1 MSGLFSMLGST
12 ARSLEAQRFGLDAAG
27 QNIANVNTPGYS
39 RRVVDFGAVPPTHF
53 LLESGNGVEV
63 LGVRRMRDAFFDRR
77 LFQEYPSQSR
87 EQALAGALHLVETG
101 IGSPD
106 TSLNPRLTQFFDAF
120 SALAQA
126 PTSSAARSQVLN
138 AGQALASEVRATS
151 DRFVAAQQDADA
163 RIRGQVEE
171 INTLA
176 NRLASI
182 NERIA
187 NPGASGIIGLQDEQG
202 EVLRE
207 LSQLVDIETI
217 RLENGTMQV
226 SFGRGK
232 PLVVANVAHAVTI
245 QNEAGTGFAR
255 LYSGVTDVTAAIA
268 GGSVAGLVAAR
279 DVQIPSYRA
288 SLDEL
293 AYTVAQQVN
302 TLHDAGFTAGGVPAG
317 GVDAPPFCPPL
328 AAPAGAAAAFSVDA
342 AVAANPNLIAA
353 GSVAATP
360 GDNGAARA
368 IAALRDARVLSGN
381 TATFTGYY
389 TDLVGGIGRDR
400 ASAIA
405 SGAVHGEVVQ
415 QIENLRDNVSG
426 VSLDEEA
433 ANLMR
438 FQRAYEANAKFFQT
452 INDTLDVLMSL
463 KR

>member
-1 MSGLFSMLGST
+1 MSGLFSMLGTT
-12 ARSLEAQRFGLDAAG
+12 ARTLEAQRYGLDATG

-39 RRVVDFGAVPPTHF
+39 RRVVDFAAVPPTHTR
-53 LLESGNGVEV
+53 LETGGGVEV
-63 LGVRRMRDAFFDRR
+63 LGVRRQRDLFFDRR

-87 EQALAGALHLVETG
+87 EQALAQALHLVETG

-106 TSLNPRLTQFFDAF
+106 ASLNPRLTQFFDAF

-126 PTSSAARSQVLN
+126 PTSSAARAQVL
-138 AGQALASEVRATS
+138 ASGQALASEVRATA
-151 DRFVAAQQDADA
+151 DRFVAAQQDADG
-163 RIRGQVEE
+163 RIRASVDQ

-176 NRLASI
+176 NRLAAL

-187 NPGASGIIGLQDEQG
+187 DPGAGGTLTLQDEQG

-217 RLENGTMQV
+217 RLDNGTMQV

-232 PLVVANVAHAVTI
+232 PLVVANVAYPVTI
-245 QNEAGTGFAR
+245 QNEAATGFAR
-255 LYSGVTDVTAAIA
+255 LYSGVTDVTGAIA
-268 GGSVAGLVAAR
+268 GGAVAGLVAAR
-279 DVQIPSYRA
+279 DVNIPSYRA

-302 TLHDAGFTAGGVPAG
+302 ALHDAGYTAA
-317 GVDAPPFCPPL
+317 GVDAPPFFTPL
-328 AAPAGAAAAFSVDA
+328 AAPAGAAAAFAVNP
-342 AVAANPNLIAA
+342 AVAANASLIAA

-400 ASAIA
+400 AGAIA
-405 SGAVHGEVVQ
+405 SGQVHGEVVR

-433 ANLMR
+433 AAMMR
-438 FQRAYEANAKFFQT
+438 FQRAYEANARFFQT
-452 INDTLDVLMSL
+452 VNDTLDVLMSL